1 MKRSNLVKL
10 LTAIA
15 AICLMLTVFTACDL
29 GLDKVNLSLRVKFVV
44 DDEIV
49 YKVTTTKGSTI
60 DLPESPRKDEWVF
73 DGWYLDDGTFEKPFD
88 GKVSADGMVSV
99 MVYAKWKACA
109 HNVARV
115 VAKAATC
122 LEIGWN
128 AYEYCSD
135 CGYTTYEE
143 IGALCHIIKQ
153 GAKQEANETN
163 LIGWDAYEYCEREGC
178 GYTTK
183 QEHPWHEHKDEITLV
198 EAQAPTCLDYGWN
211 AYYSCSHEGCDF
223 TATQLEIH
231 KLEAIAHKNKEHH
244 EKVDATCTETGTIEY
259 WACPDCKK
267 NYSDEACTKVV
278 TDLTSKALD
287 HDYDSKITTQP
298 TCTEKGV
305 RTYTCKRT
313 GCGDSYTED
322 VAIDPNAH
330 DMKPVAKKDATCT
343 ETGYA
348 AYEKCSRCDHNTKGA
363 DLPALNHDYDSK
375 ITTQPTCKEKGVR
388 TYTCKRTGCGDSY
401 TEDVAIDPNA
411 HDMKPVAKKDVTC
424 TETGY
429 AAYEKCSRCD
439 HNTKGADIPA
449 LNHDYDSKITTQPT
463 CTEKGVR
470 TYTCKRTGCGDSY
483 TEDIAIDP
491 NAHDIENHVAK
502 AATCTE
508 DGWDAYDTCKRE
520 GCKYTTYKKVDALGH
535 DNKGSV
541 EHKDATCTEDGV
553 EGGTYCTR
561 CNDGKAAA
569 EKTIKALGHDNKGSV
584 AHKDPTCT
592 ETGVEGGTYCSRCND
607 GKTAAEATI
616 NARGHVNKKHVDEK
630 GATFTTGGNVKHW
643 HCSDCGVNF
652 SDEDCTTAISD
663 VTIKAMGE
671 QYLFDYVDGIR
682 VQAESTLYSGAII
695 QNAAS
700 GKILGG
706 LSASTIIKFGIQS
719 DVEREVELFV
729 NSVIR
734 VDSANSGKASDRFT
748 LKVNG
753 VDVDLSSK
761 TITGV
766 TYGSN
771 GWWAQPYSGTS
782 LGKITLSSGEN
793 IIEITTSSEM
803 NIDYFYFTYPE
814 FDYTEWLKIEAE
826 NTLFSGLVVRN
837 DGSGKIL
844 GVNDSASSRELKFV
858 VYSDVEKEV
867 ELFINSVIRVDSS
880 HSSKASDRFTLKV
893 GGNAI
898 DLSNVTLTGKGS
910 GWYNEPYRSTS
921 LGKIT
926 LSKGPNFV
934 EFSVSSLKEV
944 NIDYFY
950 FDYPPFEYADG
961 MKVEA
966 EDTLFNGLTIRNG
979 GSGKIL
985 GYNSNSEMKFVVH
998 SSAEREVELFIGA
1011 LICTSGNYSKVASD
1025 RFTLTVNGAS
1035 MDLSKIEIAGV
1046 PHVSGTANWWDQK
1059 YNLNSLGKITLSKG
1073 ANLIK
1078 VTSSAEMNI
1087 DCFYFNYPVFTY
1099 GEAGLTVQAE
1109 SSIHSNAAVQTKND
1123 RTNLGSLSKSST
1135 VKFAVYS
1142 DSVREIEFFVN
1153 SQIRTGGKYS
1163 TTGSDR
1169 FTLKVNGVAV
1179 DLSSIVLTGV
1189 SHDNGGWYTKDYSDA
1204 SLGKITLAAGVNAI
1218 EMTFSDEMNVDYFTF
1233 RVSNS

>member
-1 MKRSNLVKL
+1 MKKHLAILL
-10 LTAIA
+10 LTVLAVA
-15 AICLMLTVFTACDL
+15 ALSMVAACNTGAHTHTIEKIEGVL
-29 GLDKVNLSLRVKFVV
+29 ATCETEGNLEHYYCKDCGKYFS
-44 DDEIV
+44 DEG
-49 YKVTTTKGSTI
+49 VT
-60 DLPESPRKDEWVF
+60 E
-73 DGWYLDDGTFEKPFD
+73 
-88 GKVSADGMVSV
+88 
-99 MVYAKWKACA
+99 
-109 HNVARV
+109 
-115 VAKAATC
+115 VAKESLIIAELGHD
-122 LEIGWN
+122 LERRD
-128 AYEYCSD
+128 AQAPSCTQD
-135 CGYTTYEE
+135 
-143 IGALCHIIKQ
+143 
-153 GAKQEANETN
+153 
-163 LIGWDAYEYCEREGC
+163 GWDAYDTCKREGC
-178 GYTTK
+178 DYTTK
-183 QEHPWHEHKDEITLV
+183 VVIPAAHT
-198 EAQAPTCLDYGWN
+198 EAIDQAKAPTCTEKGLTEGKHCSVCEEVIVAQQEVPALNHDYG
-211 AYYSCSHEGCDF
+211 SE
-223 TATQLEIH
+223 
-231 KLEAIAHKNKEHH
+231 
-244 EKVDATCTETGTIEY
+244 
-259 WACPDCKK
+259 
-267 NYSDEACTKVV
+267 
-278 TDLTSKALD
+278 
-287 HDYDSKITTQP
+287 ITTQP

-313 GCGDSYTED
+313 GCGHTYTED
-322 VAIDPNAH
+322 VA
-330 DMKPVAKKDATCT
+330 
-343 ETGYA
+343 
-348 AYEKCSRCDHNTKGA
+348 
-363 DLPALNHDYDSK
+363 ALNHD
-375 ITTQPTCKEKGVR
+375 IQ
-388 TYTCKRTGCGDSY
+388 
-401 TEDVAIDPNA
+401 
-411 HDMKPVAKKDVTC
+411 
-424 TETGY
+424 
-429 AAYEKCSRCD
+429 
-439 HNTKGADIPA
+439 
-449 LNHDYDSKITTQPT
+449 NHDGKP
-463 CTEKGVR
+463 
-470 TYTCKRTGCGDSY
+470 
-483 TEDIAIDP
+483 
-491 NAHDIENHVAK
+491 
-502 AATCTE
+502 ATCTE
-508 DGWDAYDTCKRE
+508 DGYEAYETCKRE
-520 GCKYTTYKKVDALGH
+520 GCKYTTYQKIDALGH
-535 DNKGSV
+535 DNKGTIA
-541 EHKDATCTEDGV
+541 HKDATCTEAGV

-561 CNDGKAAA
+561 CNDGKAAAEAPIDALGHDNKGSIAHKDATCTETGVEGGTYCTRCDDGKTSA

-1087 DCFYFNYPVFTY
+1087 DSFYFNYPVFTY